1 MATTKSK
8 KTSTRKTSTKPKTAT
23 VKTVAPQTK
32 TVATNTN
39 PMKGFFARKGDKTE
53 NILTIFKRPQIY
65 GAILGEIIGTMLLS
79 LLMFTL
85 GLYQPLYVMFGMV
98 AITMAVYGLSG
109 AHLNPLIT
117 VGAMATRRVSAIR
130 GVLYIIAQIIG
141 AWFGLL
147 IANAFIV
154 AGENAVEL
162 PAMAAVAD
170 GQFWLVTLIEFMG
183 ATVFGFFFAR
193 ALSYK
198 RSALTFAVTVALGF
212 TVALLFLI
220 VVSSNFVS
228 LQNNF
233 MINPAISMM
242 YQIFPTSGESFGAI
256 FGEICLAL
264 VTYVIF
270 PILGGVI
277 GFFLSDVTSRLSGEE
292 IKQ

>member
-1 MATTKSK
+1 MANTKSK
-8 KTSTRKTSTKPKTAT
+8 KTTTRKSSTKPKTAA
-23 VKTVAPQTK
+23 KPAAQTK
-32 TVATNTN
+32 TVAANTN

-65 GAILGEIIGTMLLS
+65 GAILGEIIGTMLLTM
-79 LLMFTL
+79 LLFTL
-85 GLYQPLYVMFGMV
+85 GLYQPLYIMFGMV
-98 AITMAVYGLSG
+98 AITMAVYAFSG
-109 AHLNPLIT
+109 AHLNPLVT

-147 IANAFIV
+147 LVNAFIV

-162 PAMAAVAD
+162 PAMAAVED
-170 GQFWLVTLIEFMG
+170 GAFWVVTLIEFMC
-183 ATVFGFFFAR
+183 ATIFGFFFAR
-193 ALSYK
+193 ALAYK
-198 RSALTFAVTVALGF
+198 RSALTFAVTVGVGF
-212 TVALLFLI
+212 TVALLIAI

-233 MINPAISMM
+233 MMNPAVAMM
-242 YQIFPTSGESFGAI
+242 YQIFPTTGETFGAI

-270 PILGGVI
+270 PMLGGVI
-277 GFFLSDVTSRLSGEE
+277 GFYLSEIASRLSGEE
-292 IKQ
+292 VK

>member
-8 KTSTRKTSTKPKTAT
+8 KTTTNKSSTKPKTAAKPA
-23 VKTVAPQTK
+23 VQTK
-32 TVATNTN
+32 TVAAKTN

-65 GAILGEIIGTMLLS
+65 GAILGEIIGTMLLTM
-79 LLMFTL
+79 LLFTL
-85 GLYQPLYVMFGMV
+85 GLYQPLYIMFGMI
-98 AITMAVYGLSG
+98 AITMAVYAFSC

-141 AWFGLL
+141 AWFGMLL
-147 IANAFIV
+147 VNAFIA

-170 GQFWLVTLIEFMG
+170 GTFWVVTLIEFMG

-193 ALSYK
+193 ALAYK

-212 TVALLFLI
+212 TVALLMSI
-220 VVSSNFVS
+220 VISSNFVS

-233 MINPAISMM
+233 MLNPAVAVM
-242 YQIFPTSGESFGAI
+242 YQIFPTTGETFGAI
-256 FGEICLAL
+256 LGDICLAL

-270 PILGGVI
+270 PMLGGVI
-277 GFFLSDVTSRLSGEE
+277 GFYLSDVTARLSGEE
-292 IKQ
+292 VK

>member
-8 KTSTRKTSTKPKTAT
+8 KTSTRKTSTKPKTAAA
-23 VKTVAPQTK
+23 KSAAQTK
-32 TVATNTN
+32 TVATKTN

-65 GAILGEIIGTMLLS
+65 GALIGEIIGTMLLTM
-79 LLMFTL
+79 LMFTL
-85 GLYQPLYVMFGMV
+85 GLYQPLYIMFGMIAV
-98 AITMAVYGLSG
+98 TMAVYAFSG

-141 AWFGLL
+141 AWFGMLL
-147 IANAFIV
+147 VNAFV
-154 AGENAVEL
+154 TAGENAVEL

-170 GQFWLVTLIEFMG
+170 GTFWVVTLIEFMG

-193 ALSYK
+193 ALAYK

-212 TVALLFLI
+212 TVALLMAI
-220 VVSSNFVS
+220 VISSNFVS

-233 MINPAISMM
+233 MMNPAIAVM
-242 YQIFPTSGESFGAI
+242 YQIFPTTGESFGAI
-256 FGEICLAL
+256 LGDICLAL

-270 PILGGVI
+270 PMLGGVI
-277 GFFLSDVTSRLSGEE
+277 GFYLSDITARLSGEE
-292 IKQ
+292 VK

>member
-8 KTSTRKTSTKPKTAT
+8 KSSAKKSSTKPKAAA
-23 VKTVAPQTK
+23 VKTAAPQTK
-32 TVATNTN
+32 TVAAKTN
-39 PMKGFFARKGDKTE
+39 PMKGFFARKGDATE

-65 GAILGEIIGTMLLS
+65 GAIIGEIIGTMLLAM
-79 LLMFTL
+79 LMFTL
-85 GLYQPLYVMFGMV
+85 GLYQPLYMMFGLL
-98 AITMAVYGLSG
+98 AITMAVYGFSG
-109 AHLNPLIT
+109 AHLNPIIT

-183 ATVFGFFFAR
+183 ATIFGFFFAR
-193 ALSYK
+193 ALAYK

-220 VVSSNFVS
+220 VISSNFVS

-233 MINPAISMM
+233 MINPAIATM
-242 YQIFPTSGESFGAI
+242 YQIFPTSGEGFGQI
-256 FGEICLAL
+256 LGEICLAL

-270 PILGGVI
+270 PMLGGVI
-277 GFFLSDVTSRLSGEE
+277 GFYLSDITARLSGEE
-292 IKQ
+292 VK

>member
-8 KTSTRKTSTKPKTAT
+8 KTTAKKSSTKPKTAA
-23 VKTVAPQTK
+23 KPAAQTK
-32 TVATNTN
+32 TVAAKTN

-65 GAILGEIIGTMLLS
+65 GALMGEIIGTMLLTM
-79 LLMFTL
+79 LLFTL
-85 GLYQPLYVMFGMV
+85 GLYQPLYIMFGV
-98 AITMAVYGLSG
+98 IAITMAVVAFSG
-109 AHLNPLIT
+109 AHLNPLVT

-147 IANAFIV
+147 LVNGFIV

-170 GQFWLVTLIEFMG
+170 GNFWVVTLIEFMC
-183 ATVFGFFFAR
+183 ATIFGFFFAR
-193 ALSYK
+193 AYAYK
-198 RSALTFAVTVALGF
+198 RSALTFAVTVGLGF
-212 TVALLFLI
+212 TVALLIAI
-220 VVSSNFVS
+220 VISSNFVS

-233 MINPAISMM
+233 MMNPAVAMM
-242 YQIFPTSGESFGAI
+242 YQIFPTTGETFGAI

-270 PILGGVI
+270 PMLGGVI
-277 GFFLSDVTSRLSGEE
+277 GFYLSDIASRLSGEE
-292 IKQ
+292 VK

>member
-8 KTSTRKTSTKPKTAT
+8 KTTTNKSSTKPKTAAKPA
-23 VKTVAPQTK
+23 VQTK
-32 TVATNTN
+32 TVAANTN

-65 GAILGEIIGTMLLS
+65 GAILGEIIGTMLLTM
-79 LLMFTL
+79 LLFTL
-85 GLYQPLYVMFGMV
+85 GLYQPLYIMFGMI
-98 AITMAVYGLSG
+98 AITMAVYAFSC

-141 AWFGLL
+141 AWFGMLL
-147 IANAFIV
+147 VNAFIA

-170 GQFWLVTLIEFMG
+170 GTFWVVTLIEFMG

-193 ALSYK
+193 ALAYK

-212 TVALLFLI
+212 TVALLMSI
-220 VVSSNFVS
+220 VISSNFVS

-233 MINPAISMM
+233 MLNPAVAVM
-242 YQIFPTSGESFGAI
+242 YQIFPTTGETFGAI
-256 FGEICLAL
+256 LGDICLAL

-270 PILGGVI
+270 PMLGGVI
-277 GFFLSDVTSRLSGEE
+277 GFYLSDVTARLSGEE
-292 IKQ
+292 VK

>member
-8 KTSTRKTSTKPKTAT
+8 KTTARKSSTKPKTAAA
-23 VKTVAPQTK
+23 KPAAQTK
-32 TVATNTN
+32 TVAANTN

-65 GAILGEIIGTMLLS
+65 GALIGEIIGTMLLT

-85 GLYQPLYVMFGMV
+85 GLYQPLYIMFGMV
-98 AITMAVYGLSG
+98 AITMAVYAFSG

-147 IANAFIV
+147 ITNAFIG
-154 AGENAVEL
+154 AGEGVVEL

-170 GQFWLVTLIEFMG
+170 GQFWLVTLIEFMC

-193 ALSYK
+193 ALAYK
-198 RSALTFAVTVALGF
+198 RSALTFAVTVATGF
-212 TVALLFLI
+212 TVALLVAI
-220 VVSSNFVS
+220 VVSSNFVQ

-233 MINPAISMM
+233 MMNPAIAVM

-256 FGEICLAL
+256 FGDICLAL
-264 VTYVIF
+264 LTYVIF
-270 PILGGVI
+270 PMLGGVI
-277 GFFLSDVTSRLSGEE
+277 GFYLSDIAARLSGEE
-292 IKQ
+292 VK

>member
-8 KTSTRKTSTKPKTAT
+8 KTSTRKTSTKPKTAAA
-23 VKTVAPQTK
+23 KSAAQTK
-32 TVATNTN
+32 TVATKTN

-65 GAILGEIIGTMLLS
+65 GALIGEIIGTMLLTM
-79 LLMFTL
+79 LMFTL
-85 GLYQPLYVMFGMV
+85 GLYQPLYIMFGMI
-98 AITMAVYGLSG
+98 AITMAVYAFSG

-141 AWFGLL
+141 AWFGMLL
-147 IANAFIV
+147 VNAFV
-154 AGENAVEL
+154 TAGENAVEL

-170 GQFWLVTLIEFMG
+170 GTFWVVTLIEFMG

-193 ALSYK
+193 ALAYK

-212 TVALLFLI
+212 TVALLMAI
-220 VVSSNFVS
+220 VISSNFVS

-233 MINPAISMM
+233 MMNPAIAVM
-242 YQIFPTSGESFGAI
+242 YQIFPTTGESFGAI
-256 FGEICLAL
+256 LGDICLAL

-270 PILGGVI
+270 PMLGGVI
-277 GFFLSDVTSRLSGEE
+277 GFYLSDITARLSGEE
-292 IKQ
+292 VK